1 MTRRGPATSRGGQAR
16 LALLAVLVAGFAL
29 AGIAAVLVS
38 TQRGDTPREGPPRA
52 VIVDQ
57 LSLTDPNPGFIG
69 RASALLS
76 AGGYEV
82 EVVPHEQ
89 VTVDFYRELPKRGYD
104 FIVLRS
110 HAYGQRISV
119 DPVTGQRRS
128 LPQVGLTTAERY
140 RDDRYIDEQR
150 AHQLDVSYYGE
161 GEARYFG
168 IAAGFVAARMKGN
181 FDGATVLLMGCDGLS
196 SEGMAKA
203 LKARGAGAFVSWDE
217 RVTAA
222 HIDTATE
229 RLLTLM
235 FRDGATLADA
245 VARTADEVGAD
256 PTYGGRLLLWGGP
269 QAPAPPP

>member
-1 MTRRGPATSRGGQAR
+1 MTPTEGVGSLRSRAP
-16 LALLAVLVAGFAL
+16 LALITVLVAAL
-29 AGIAAVLVS
+29 ALGGITAAVVLI
-38 TQRGDTPREGPPRA
+38 QGGGAAPDGPPRA

-57 LSLTDPNPGFIG
+57 LSLTDPNPAFVET
-69 RASALLS
+69 ATALLT

-82 EVVPHEQ
+82 EVVPYEQ
-89 VTVDFYRELPKRGYD
+89 VTVDFYRDLPKRGYD
-104 FIVLRS
+104 FIILRS
-110 HAYGQRISV
+110 HAYGQRIAV
-119 DPVTGQRRS
+119 DKITGRRRA
-128 LPQVGLTTAERY
+128 LAQVGLTTAERY

-150 AHQLDVSYYGE
+150 AHQIDVSYYGE

-168 IAAGFVAARMKGN
+168 IAAGFVAARMKGD

-203 LKARGAGAFVSWDE
+203 LQARGAGAFVSWDE

-245 VARTADEVGAD
+245 VAQTTDEVGAD
-256 PTYGGRLLLWGGP
+256 PTYGGRLLLWGGVRAP
-269 QAPAPPP
+269 VPAP